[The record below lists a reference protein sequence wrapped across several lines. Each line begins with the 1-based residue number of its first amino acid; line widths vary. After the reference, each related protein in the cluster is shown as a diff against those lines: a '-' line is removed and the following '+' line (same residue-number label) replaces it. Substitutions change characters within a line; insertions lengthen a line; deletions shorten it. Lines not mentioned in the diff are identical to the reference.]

1 MEIKFIPR
9 IVVTKYNA
17 YREGTPFRTLVHA
30 AMTAA
35 AEKYCNVGAP
45 PAYCP
50 VPTRVVVSATGFVR
64 LEWDE
69 DADSPMV
76 IVGRR
81 TDGRYGLIAEIRP
94 ANKTAHILDGYQFVG
109 YALDPIRSVYMRKA
123 S

>member
-1 MEIKFIPR
+1 MEIKFMPR
-9 IVVTKYNA
+9 IVVTKHNA
-17 YREGTPFRTLVHA
+17 YREDTPFRTLVHA

-50 VPTRVVVSATGFVR
+50 VPNRVVVSATGFVR
-64 LEWDE
+64 FEWDE
-69 DADSPMV
+69 DGDSPMI

-81 TDGRYGLIAEIRP
+81 KDGRYDLIAEIRP
-94 ANKTAHILDGYQFVG
+94 SNKIAHILDGYQFVG